1 VRIGPDIKV
10 TVVAS
15 NGGQVRIAIEAP
27 EEVGIFREEIF
38 ERVAAANV
46 EAASVTESMLG
57 GLETARGMDGGQ
69 VRIAIDAPEEVG
81 IFREE
86 IFERVAAANVEA
98 ASVTESMLGGLE
110 AARGIMGR
118 KAGGEIDE

>member
-1 VRIGPDIKV
+1 MLVLTRRHGESVRIGPDVRV
-10 TVVAS
+10 TVVA
-15 NGGQVRIAIEAP
+15 
-27 EEVGIFREEIF
+27 
-38 ERVAAANV
+38 AN
-46 EAASVTESMLG
+46 
-57 GLETARGMDGGQ
+57 GGQ